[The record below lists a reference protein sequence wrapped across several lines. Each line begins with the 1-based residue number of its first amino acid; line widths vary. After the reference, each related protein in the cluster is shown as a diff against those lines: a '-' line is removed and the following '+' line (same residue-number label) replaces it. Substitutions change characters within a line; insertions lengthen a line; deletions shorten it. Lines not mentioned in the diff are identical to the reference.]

1 MNREDKEERYEELE
15 KQAIDNFL
23 EVQMELVGMTTIIS
37 DYLYDDEQE
46 EYYQLEKELY
56 GQDE

>member
-1 MNREDKEERYEELE
+1 MNKEDKEDRYLELE

-23 EVQMELVGMTTIIS
+23 EVQIELHGMTSIIA
-37 DYLYDDEQE
+37 DYLYDDEYE

-56 GQDE
+56 NHDL

>member
-1 MNREDKEERYEELE
+1 MNKEDKEDRLLELE

-23 EVQMELVGMTTIIS
+23 EVQIDLHGMTSIIA

>member
-1 MNREDKEERYEELE
+1 MNREDKEDRLLELE

-23 EVQMELVGMTTIIS
+23 EVQIDLHGMTSIIA

-56 GQDE
+56 S

>member
-1 MNREDKEERYEELE
+1 MNKKDKENRFLELE

-23 EVQMELVGMTTIIS
+23 EVQMKHGMTSIIENHL
-37 DYLYDDEQE
+37 DDDEKK

-56 GQDE
+56 